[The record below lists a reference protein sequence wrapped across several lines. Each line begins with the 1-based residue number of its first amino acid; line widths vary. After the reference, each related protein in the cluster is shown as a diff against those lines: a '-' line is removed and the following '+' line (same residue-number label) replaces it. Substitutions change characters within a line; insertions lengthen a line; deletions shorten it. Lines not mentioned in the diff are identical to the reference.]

1 MISIQITKLLWVPI
15 SSISKVI
22 IGIKLVGIVKNDIYY
37 VVLLTPV
44 ILYYSVKIVEFLGE
58 MYWIL
63 YVAAG
68 RLCLGR
74 SGAFTFHLIPQFF
87 SPSFPL
93 PIRQM
98 TSGITLFKGH
108 LFLWNQSLLSA
119 RTLSPSSHPSGLD
132 YPGWPVKGHQSER
145 NGFVAERALE
155 LALKNLKSLALIE
168 YFFNVQMITSSC
180 FLNCAMGL
188 VILFNTLTTSWHC
201 EDQTK
206 SGPLKHL

>member
-22 IGIKLVGIVKNDIYY
+22 IGIKLVGIVKNDIHY
-37 VVLLTPV
+37 VVLLTHV

-74 SGAFTFHLIPQFF
+74 SGA
-87 SPSFPL
+87 
-93 PIRQM
+93 IRQM

-168 YFFNVQMITSSC
+168 YFFNVQMIISSC